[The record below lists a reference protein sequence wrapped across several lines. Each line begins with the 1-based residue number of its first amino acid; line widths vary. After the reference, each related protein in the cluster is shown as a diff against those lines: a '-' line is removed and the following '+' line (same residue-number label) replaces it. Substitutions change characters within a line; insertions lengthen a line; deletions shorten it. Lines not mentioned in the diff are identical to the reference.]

1 MKGVLAFLLNC
12 AICSGVIMTAVFTKS
27 YNAAEET
34 GCTPWQATTL
44 LLWSAIPEVRV
55 IVEKLWFSTHK
66 FLGCMFPST
75 LGCND

>member
-44 LLWSAIPEVRV
+44 LLWSAIPEVSIIRNK
-55 IVEKLWFSTHK
+55 IDSHKLS
-66 FLGCMFPST
+66 LII
-75 LGCND
+75 